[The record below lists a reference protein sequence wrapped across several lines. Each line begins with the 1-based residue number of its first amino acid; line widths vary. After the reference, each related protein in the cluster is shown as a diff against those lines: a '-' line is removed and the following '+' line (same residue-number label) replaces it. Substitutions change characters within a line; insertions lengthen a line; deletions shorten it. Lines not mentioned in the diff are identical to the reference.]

1 MQIYSTNRL
10 DSKRLVD
17 TQSNGCG
24 GMVASSGHP
33 SGRAALS
40 IVLIF
45 LLSTQL
51 ILFQPSV
58 PLDEEESSFHVT
70 GVRSSQGS
78 VDVPEWAVGDVWTYD
93 AFFDV
98 QELISSGAPGSNVGT
113 LRGTL
118 TKEVVDT
125 TIMMIENQSTIVYV
139 VESSGNFQKNGI
151 SIVTDAATVSGD
163 LRVAFESDE
172 LVRASDLGQI
182 TYNMDLDVD
191 LRNIPFPVSLITGST
206 LDLADIS
213 IGTQYSPPKEHYDFP
228 MAVGEYWNTTVT
240 TSTTWSGSV
249 YMDLFELPE
258 DSSEQS
264 RESHG
269 ITSVGNPGVG
279 YSGCATSLNATSFN
293 ATSGDVTGFRWYCP
307 SAKGEAWWH
316 QEIELGL
323 QIDFKLLTYTPANR
337 DPTITVETAFPAW
350 PLNTN
355 MGAWLNL
362 TDPSTGSPLGN
373 QAIQFRYE
381 STGDYR
387 ALTTATNGSSYVEF
401 DTGAWPDPSPTDYDY
416 ASHGVIGWDASTKS
430 VGVTTMVLDE
440 NLVEVDL
447 VTLASGVSVSRTRG
461 DLTEQLNAI
470 TGFTTIPNDL
480 LEFSIPVRNQGIL
493 SAPATEIEITSPDG
507 SSSRVNIPILPALSE
522 VRVDVQWTVPEG
534 QTIGD
539 TLLQFEVDPD
549 SLVTADA
556 NRSNNADSF
565 NVFVGRLPVA
575 DLSQMSSFYTF
586 TDVTLDATSSS
597 DPDGSSEIY
606 CYFMIED
613 PLAVDDNDG
622 DPTDGF
628 IERVIFTD
636 STDDCAVEWSW
647 DDDGEYLIELRIVD
661 DEGDMTMTNMSVVV
675 LNRAPEVVV
684 ASDRSSVPVMDP
696 ITFNVFQ
703 HSDVDTITP
712 EAPVDFLWD
721 ADCEQGRVTQLCT
734 VTPMVEGVY
743 TMTASV
749 TDDDGAITSSSHSI
763 NVTNI
768 APWNATVSAAH
779 ENGTLIEMD
788 SQMVWHVLEDQ
799 PIVFTGSA
807 DDSSNDIPSLSY
819 EWWPDVDSDP
829 SNSSLDNEAGT
840 SSSLTYSY
848 DTHGMHVISMQ
859 ATDDDGLRTSVAS
872 GWLMV
877 QNVPPTIDPFP
888 TLLPIAEDQ
897 VLSVTGSFHDT
908 SSDLATLQSC
918 WDINPASNTDSVGSA
933 EDDCDVEG
941 ADLAYSWPDAATAP
955 SQIVFHV
962 TDDDG
967 ERAVEM
973 LNITIRNLRPKG
985 AINMTD
991 GPFEVG
997 EDIVFSAEGTTDS
1010 ILDMTLLTYHWDF
1023 NTALDSDD
1031 DGFTANDIEGQG
1043 FTVSH
1048 VFNEPGTYIV
1058 RLTVGDES
1066 DEDTVDVQIL
1076 VEDTRFLG
1084 MNIGFGEAGTATV
1097 MILILTLFLLL
1108 LLVGIGML
1116 RRGRGSEF
1124 DAYGLVESPQFGS
1137 QMGSLQPSMPN
1148 APPPNYAFGG
1158 ADASSPPVPAEGLP
1172 AGWTMEQWNHYGQQ
1186 WLDGQQSTSPQ
1197 QGIEHTTSNPPSYAA
1212 PDPSY
1217 AAPEPS
1223 YAAPEPSYQA
1233 PLESVK
1239 SRGLSDDIPSTDI
1252 LDFDL

>member
-1 MQIYSTNRL
+1 
-10 DSKRLVD
+10 
-17 TQSNGCG
+17 
-24 GMVASSGHP
+24 MVASSGHS

-51 ILFQPSV
+51 VLFESHEA
-58 PLDEEESSFHVT
+58 LDDQESSFQVM

-118 TKEVVDT
+118 TKEVIDT

-139 VESSGNFQKNGI
+139 VESSGTFQRNGI

-182 TYNMDLDVD
+182 TYNMELDVD

-249 YMDLFELPE
+249 YMDLFELPA

-293 ATSGDVTGFRWYCP
+293 STSGDITGFRWYCP

-323 QIDFKLLTYTPANR
+323 QIDFKLLTYTPASR
-337 DPTITVETAFPAW
+337 DPVISVETAFPAW
-350 PLNTN
+350 PLNTD
-355 MGAWLNL
+355 MGAWVNL

-373 QAIQFRYE
+373 QAVQFRYE

-416 ASHGVIGWDASTKS
+416 ASHGVIGWDSSTKS
-430 VGVTTMVLDE
+430 VGVTTMILDE

-461 DLTEQLNAI
+461 DVTEQLNAI
-470 TGFTTIPNDL
+470 TGFSAIPDDL

-507 SSSRVNIPILPALSE
+507 SSSRVSIPSLAALSE
-522 VRVDVQWTVPEG
+522 VRVDVQWTVPAG
-534 QTIGD
+534 QSIGD

-556 NRSNNADSF
+556 NRSNNADVF
-565 NVFVGRLPVA
+565 NIFVGRLPVA
-575 DLSQMSSFYTF
+575 DLAPMNSFYTF
-586 TDVTLDATSSS
+586 TTVTLDASSS
-597 DPDGSSEIY
+597 NDPDGSTEIY

-622 DPTDGF
+622 NPTDGF
-628 IERVIFTD
+628 IERVIYTD
-636 STDDCAVEWSW
+636 STDDCVVEWSW
-647 DDDGEYLIELRIVD
+647 DDDGEYEIRLSIVD
-661 DEGDMTMTNMSVVV
+661 DEGDTTVTNMSVQV

-684 ASDRSSVPVMDP
+684 SSDRSSVPVMDP
-696 ITFNVFQ
+696 ITFNAFQ
-703 HSDVDTITP
+703 HSDVDSMTP

-734 VTPMVEGVY
+734 VIPMVEGLY

-768 APWNATVSAAH
+768 APWNATVTAGH
-779 ENGTLIEMD
+779 ENGTPIEMD

-807 DDSSNDIPSLSY
+807 EDSSNDVPTLSY
-819 EWWPDVDSDP
+819 EWWPDVDTDP
-829 SNSSLDNEAGT
+829 SNSSVDNEAGI
-840 SSSLTYSY
+840 SSTLTHSY

-859 ATDDDGLRTSVAS
+859 ATDNDDLRTSVVS

-888 TLLPIAEDQ
+888 ALLPIAEDQ
-897 VLSVTGSFHDT
+897 VLSVTGSFQDT
-908 SSDLATLQSC
+908 SSDLETLHAC
-918 WDINPASNTDSVGSA
+918 WDINPASNTDSEGSA

-985 AINMTD
+985 AINITE

-997 EDIVFSAEGTTDS
+997 QEIVFSGEGTTDS
-1010 ILDMTLLTYHWDF
+1010 SQDLPRLTYRWDF
-1023 NTALDSDD
+1023 NTAFDSDD
-1031 DGFTANDIEGQG
+1031 DGFTANDIEDQG

-1048 VFNEPGTYIV
+1048 AFTEPGTYIV

-1066 DEDTVDVQIL
+1066 EEDTVDVQIL

-1084 MNIGFGEAGTATV
+1084 LNVGFGEGGTATV
-1097 MILILTLFLLL
+1097 VILMLTFVLLL
-1108 LLVGIGML
+1108 LLVGIGMM
-1116 RRGRGSEF
+1116 RRGRSSGF
-1124 DAYGLVESPQFGS
+1124 DAYGIPNSV
-1137 QMGSLQPSMPN
+1137 QMGGAQPSLPN
-1148 APPPNYAFGG
+1148 APPPTYAFGAENGISG
-1158 ADASSPPVPAEGLP
+1158 APPVPDQGLP

-1186 WLDGQQSTSPQ
+1186 WLDGQQQTS
-1197 QGIEHTTSNPPSYAA
+1197 A
-1212 PDPSY
+1212 PEPTY
-1217 AAPEPS
+1217 AAPEPT
-1223 YAAPEPSYQA
+1223 YAAPEPTYAA
-1233 PLESVK
+1233 PEPTYAAPEPTYVTPEETTPSFDSGK
-1239 SRGLSDDIPSTDI
+1239 SRGLSEPLPSTDI

>member
-1 MQIYSTNRL
+1 
-10 DSKRLVD
+10 
-17 TQSNGCG
+17 
-24 GMVASSGHP
+24 MVASTGMS
-33 SGRAALS
+33 SRRAALS

-51 ILFQPSV
+51 VFLQSIE
-58 PLDEEESSFHVT
+58 PLEEEESSFKVM

-98 QELISSGAPGSNVGT
+98 QELIASGAPGSNVGT

-118 TKEVVDT
+118 TKEVIDT

-139 VESSGNFQKNGI
+139 VESTGNFQKNGI

-163 LRVAFESDE
+163 LRVSFESDE

-182 TYNMDLDVD
+182 TYNMELDVD
-191 LRNIPFPVSLITGST
+191 LRNIPFPVSLVTGSN
-206 LDLADIS
+206 LDLADIT

-249 YMDLFELPE
+249 YQDLFELPE

-293 ATSGDVTGFRWYCP
+293 STSGDITGFRWYCP
-307 SAKGEAWWH
+307 TAKGEAWWH

-337 DPTITVETAFPAW
+337 DPTINVETAFPAW

-355 MGAWLNL
+355 MGAWVNL

-373 QAIQFRYE
+373 QAVQFRYE

-387 ALTTATNGSSYVEF
+387 ALTTATNGSAYVEF
-401 DTGAWPDPSPTDYDY
+401 DTGSWPDPSPTDYDY
-416 ASHGVIGWDASTKS
+416 ASHGVIGWDSSSKS
-430 VGVTTMVLDE
+430 VGVTTLVLDE

-447 VTLASGVSVSRTRG
+447 VALASGVSVSRTRG
-461 DLTEQLNAI
+461 DVTEQLNAI
-470 TGFTTIPNDL
+470 TGFNSIPNDV
-480 LEFSIPVRNQGIL
+480 LEFSIPVRNLGIL
-493 SAPATEIEITSPDG
+493 SAPSSEIEITSPDG
-507 SSSRVNIPILPALSE
+507 TSSRVNIPSLPALSE

-534 QTIGD
+534 QAIGD
-539 TLLQFEVDPD
+539 TVLQFEVDPD
-549 SLVTADA
+549 SLVVADA

-565 NVFVGRLPVA
+565 NIFVGRLPVA
-575 DLSQMSSFYTF
+575 DLAQMNSFYTY
-586 TDVTLDATSSS
+586 TTVMLDATSSN

-613 PLAVDDNDG
+613 PLAIDDNDG

-636 STDDCAVEWSW
+636 STDDCVVEWSW
-647 DDDGEYLIELRIVD
+647 DDDGQYLIELSIVD
-661 DEGDMTMTNMSVVV
+661 DEGDMTMTNMTVEV

-712 EAPVDFLWD
+712 EAPVDFLWE

-743 TMTASV
+743 TMRASV
-749 TDDDGAITSSSHSI
+749 TDDDGAVTSSSHSI

-768 APWNATVSAAH
+768 APWNASLSAAH
-779 ENGTLIEMD
+779 ENGTPINMD

-807 DDSSNDIPSLSY
+807 EDSSNDIPSLSY
-819 EWWPDVDSDP
+819 EWWPDVDADP
-829 SNSSLDNEAGT
+829 SNSTIDNEAGS
-840 SSSLTYSY
+840 SSSLTHSY
-848 DTHGMHVISMQ
+848 ETHGMHVISMQ
-859 ATDDDGLRTSVAS
+859 ATDNDGLRTSVAS

-897 VLSVTGSFHDT
+897 VLNVVGSFQDT
-908 SSDLATLQSC
+908 PSDLDTLHSC
-918 WDINPASNTDSVGSA
+918 WDINPAFNTDSTGSA

-941 ADLAYSWPDAATAP
+941 ATLAYSWPDAATAP

-973 LNITIRNLRPKG
+973 LNITIKNIRPKG
-985 AINMTD
+985 AINVTE
-991 GPFEVG
+991 GPYEVG
-997 EDIVFSAEGTTDS
+997 QDIVFSGEGTTDS
-1010 ILDMTLLTYHWDF
+1010 SQDFPALSYYWDF
-1023 NTALDSDD
+1023 NTAVDWDE
-1031 DGFTANDIEGQG
+1031 DGNTANDIQKQG
-1043 FTVSH
+1043 FTVTHQFS
-1048 VFNEPGTYIV
+1048 EPGIYVV
-1058 RLTVGDES
+1058 RLIVGDES
-1066 DEDTVDVQIL
+1066 EEDTVDVQIE
-1076 VEDTRFLG
+1076 VIDTSFLG
-1084 MNIGFGEAGTATV
+1084 MNIGFGEAGAATV
-1097 MILILTLFLLL
+1097 AILILTVIFLL
-1108 LLVGIGML
+1108 LLVGIGFT
-1116 RRGRGSEF
+1116 RRGRRGEF
-1124 DAYGLVESPQFGS
+1124 DAYE
-1137 QMGSLQPSMPN
+1137 MGTSVHSMGGAQPSMPN
-1148 APPPNYAFGG
+1148 APPPTYAFGG
-1158 ADASSPPVPAEGLP
+1158 EIGGAPPVPTEGLP

-1186 WLDGQQSTSPQ
+1186 WLDAQQTSPAP
-1197 QGIEHTTSNPPSYAA
+1197 IMAEASNLEPT
-1212 PDPSY
+1212 Y
-1217 AAPEPS
+1217 AAPEPT
-1223 YAAPEPSYQA
+1223 YAAPEPTYAAPIESVSQ
-1233 PLESVK
+1233 PLEPLSEESPK
-1239 SRGLSDDIPSTDI
+1239 SRGLSEPLPSTDI